1 MKDVQWSFISLA
13 TASLSHLLLRII
25 LGRELGPD
33 GLGIYTLVFTIYIFG
48 MQFAAFGI
56 GAALTKYV
64 AEFSDDQIKIR
75 KYISSGITGSFI
87 AGSLMGFI
95 LFTLSDII
103 SVNVFSISEMEYL
116 LEITAICFPFI
127 ALHKTV
133 IGTLN
138 GFRNMKAY
146 AFLNIILNTSILL
159 VSAFMVLY
167 LKMAV
172 FGAVLGFVVPTVILA
187 LISII
192 FVRSYIILP
201 KRSILRN
208 NISRN
213 ILHFGLYVVLGNSV
227 AYLYTHI
234 DSLMIGYY
242 LNEIEV
248 GYYSIAAIFVQ
259 GITLIPS
266 AIQKI
271 TTPAISKYYA
281 DKEYKNIIKLMK
293 SSIIKVLFISI
304 AISLFFVFFGK
315 VLITGIFG
323 KVFLPAYFPLVILLV
338 GYTIHSLNLSISTF
352 FSSTG
357 YVKVAFKFSM
367 LAGALNLLLNAILIP
382 FYGIMGA
389 ALATTISLIIITL
402 LKFGLIKVFVT
413 RGWKF

>member
-1 MKDVQWSFISLA
+1 
-13 TASLSHLLLRII
+13 
-25 LGRELGPD
+25 
-33 GLGIYTLVFTIYIFG
+33 
-48 MQFAAFGI
+48 
-56 GAALTKYV
+56 
-64 AEFSDDQIKIR
+64 
-75 KYISSGITGSFI
+75 
-87 AGSLMGFI
+87 
-95 LFTLSDII
+95 
-103 SVNVFSISEMEYL
+103 
-116 LEITAICFPFI
+116 
-127 ALHKTV
+127 
-133 IGTLN
+133 
-138 GFRNMKAY
+138 
-146 AFLNIILNTSILL
+146 
-159 VSAFMVLY
+159 
-167 LKMAV
+167 
-172 FGAVLGFVVPTVILA
+172 
-187 LISII
+187 
-192 FVRSYIILP
+192 
-201 KRSILRN
+201 
-208 NISRN
+208 
-213 ILHFGLYVVLGNSV
+213 
-227 AYLYTHI
+227 
-234 DSLMIGYY
+234 MIGYY